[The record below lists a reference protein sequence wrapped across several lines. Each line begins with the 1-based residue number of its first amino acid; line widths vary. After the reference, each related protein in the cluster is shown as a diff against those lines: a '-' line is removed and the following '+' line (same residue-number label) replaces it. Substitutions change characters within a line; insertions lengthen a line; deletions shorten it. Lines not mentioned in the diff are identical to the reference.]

1 MSSFGFRK
9 PDDLPVTIPVFPLT
23 GAVLFPRSALPL
35 NIFEPR
41 YLNMIDDALGSDRL
55 IGMIQPA
62 PAHHGAGDDAN
73 APSLS
78 AVGCA
83 GRITTFSE
91 TEDGRYLIT
100 LTGVCRFRVDRELNV
115 KSPYRKVAPEWR
127 AFAADLSERDN
138 GATIDQE
145 ILARALRDYA
155 NAKGFQVDWE
165 AATDAPAEMLVNAV
179 CAACPFDAGEKQ
191 LLLEADTL
199 ADRAAALVTLLELGA
214 LAQRGGTLQ

>member
-41 YLNMIDDALGSDRL
+41 YLNMIDDALASDRL

-62 PAHHGAGDDAN
+62 SGADAATPAL
-73 APSLS
+73 AP
-78 AVGCA
+78 VGCV
-83 GRITTFSE
+83 GRITTFTE

-100 LTGVCRFRVDRELNV
+100 LTGVCRFRVDRELTV
-115 KSPYRKVAPEWR
+115 KSPYRKVTPDWR
-127 AFAADLSERDN
+127 PFAIDLSQRDN
-138 GATIDQE
+138 GGAIDQE

-165 AATDAPAEMLVNAV
+165 ATTDAPAEMLVNAV
-179 CAACPFDAGEKQ
+179 CAACPFDPGEKQ

-199 ADRAAALVTLLELGA
+199 ADRCDALVTLLELGA
-214 LAQRGGTLQ
+214 HALRGGTLQ

>member
-41 YLNMIDDALGSDRL
+41 YLNMIDDALAADRL

-62 PAHHGAGDDAN
+62 PGADAT
-73 APSLS
+73 APALS
-78 AVGCA
+78 TVGCV
-83 GRITTFSE
+83 GRITTFTE

-100 LTGVCRFRVDRELNV
+100 LTGVCRFRVDRELAV
-115 KSPYRKVAPEWR
+115 KSPYRRVTPDWLP
-127 AFAADLSERDN
+127 FAADLSQRDN
-138 GATIDQE
+138 GAAIDQE

-165 AATDAPAEMLVNAV
+165 ATTDAPAEMLVNAV
-179 CAACPFDAGEKQ
+179 CAACPFDPGEKQ
-191 LLLEADTL
+191 LLLEAHTL
-199 ADRAAALVTLLELGA
+199 ADRCDALVTLLELGA
-214 LAQRGGTLQ
+214 HAQRGGTLQ

>member
-41 YLNMIDDALGSDRL
+41 YLNMIDDALASDRL

-62 PAHHGAGDDAN
+62 AIDDA
-73 APSLS
+73 ATPRLS

-83 GRITTFSE
+83 GKITTFSE

-100 LTGVCRFRVDRELNV
+100 LTGVCRFRVDRELAV
-115 KSPYRKVAPEWR
+115 QSPYRKVAADWR
-127 AFAADLSERDN
+127 PFAADLSERDN
-138 GATIDQE
+138 GAAIDQE

-155 NAKGFQVDWE
+155 SAKGFQVDWE

-179 CAACPFDAGEKQ
+179 CAACPFDPVEKQ

-199 ADRAAALVTLLELGA
+199 ADRCDALVTLLELGA
-214 LAQRGGTLQ
+214 HAQRGGTLQ

>member
-9 PDDLPVTIPVFPLT
+9 PDDLPATIPVFPLP

-41 YLNMIDDALGSDRL
+41 YLNMIDDALASERL

-62 PAHHGAGDDAN
+62 GGDTTSPALAK
-73 APSLS
+73 
-78 AVGCA
+78 VGCV

-91 TEDGRYLIT
+91 TDDGRYLIT
-100 LTGVCRFRVDRELNV
+100 LTGVSRFRVGHELDL
-115 KSPYRKVAPEWR
+115 KTPYRKVAPDWH
-127 AFAADLSERDN
+127 AYASDLSERDN
-138 GATIDQE
+138 GAAIDQE

-155 NAKGFQVDWE
+155 AAKGFQVDWE

-179 CAACPFDAGEKQ
+179 CAACPFQPQEKQ
-191 LLLEADTL
+191 LLLEAETL
-199 ADRAAALVTLLELGA
+199 ADRCDTLVALLELGA
-214 LAQRGGTLQ
+214 VGPSGGMQ

>member
-9 PDDLPVTIPVFPLT
+9 PDDLPATIPVFPLT

-41 YLNMIDDALGSDRL
+41 YLHMIDDALAADRL

-62 PAHHGAGDDAN
+62 N
-73 APSLS
+73 AENATKPSLTD
-78 AVGCA
+78 VGCV

-100 LTGVCRFRVDRELNV
+100 LTGVSRFRVGRELDV
-115 KSPYRKVAPEWR
+115 PSPYRKVAPDWY
-127 AFAADLSERDN
+127 AYASDLSERDN
-138 GATIDQE
+138 AAAIDQE
-145 ILARALRDYA
+145 LLARALRDYA
-155 NAKGFQVDWE
+155 VAKGFQVDWE

-179 CAACPFDAGEKQ
+179 CAACPFTPQEKQ
-191 LLLEADTL
+191 LLLEAETL
-199 ADRAAALVTLLELGA
+199 ADRSDTLVALLELGA
-214 LAQRGGTLQ
+214 APGGNGAVQ

>member
-9 PDDLPVTIPVFPLT
+9 PDDLPATIPVFPLT

-41 YLNMIDDALGSDRL
+41 YLNMIDDALGSERL

-62 PAHHGAGDDAN
+62 AGADPAEPALAG
-73 APSLS
+73 
-78 AVGCA
+78 VGCV

-91 TEDGRYLIT
+91 TDDGRYLIT
-100 LTGVCRFRVDRELNV
+100 LTGVSRFRVGHELTV
-115 KSPYRKVAPEWR
+115 KSPYRKVAPDWH
-127 AFAADLSERDN
+127 AYAHDLSGRDN
-138 GATIDQE
+138 GDTIDQE

-155 NAKGFQVDWE
+155 TAKGFQVDWD

-179 CAACPFDAGEKQ
+179 CAACPFQPQEKQ
-191 LLLEADTL
+191 LLLEAETL
-199 ADRAAALVTLLELGA
+199 ADRCDALIALLEFGAAAS
-214 LAQRGGTLQ
+214 RGGEMQ